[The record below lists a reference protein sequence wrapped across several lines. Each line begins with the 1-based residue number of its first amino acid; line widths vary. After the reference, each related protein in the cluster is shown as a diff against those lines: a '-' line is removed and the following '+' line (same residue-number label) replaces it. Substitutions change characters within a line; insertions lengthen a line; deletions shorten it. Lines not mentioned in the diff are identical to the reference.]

1 PNFAI
6 SRTALGTG
14 NYGELVSQ
22 LVGQWGGTVDDDH
35 LLVIRM
41 VVMSPYLGDS
51 AITGALLDEFVAELR
66 RFSAPS

>member
-1 PNFAI
+1 M
-6 SRTALGTG
+6 
-14 NYGELVSQ
+14 
-22 LVGQWGGTVDDDH
+22 DDDH